1 MARQA
6 ENGFS
11 KFDITKSKAMR
22 NIEDIYD
29 SEPSAA
35 EEPAKT
41 ETPTEARQDPAEEN
55 APAAKQESAEE
66 KAPSTKQDPTE
77 ENAPS
82 AKQDPAEEKAPA
94 VKQEP
99 AEENV
104 SVAKQEPAEENAPSE
119 QKSVEEIAPVPS
131 DGIAGPSSSLN
142 SGMPSGM
149 KPLKAEKGVKIS
161 LPMKYYFKLVQIKAC
176 TGKSLQD
183 LAAQGVMEFID
194 RFSQPG
200 RQVNEKS
207 DL

>member
-35 EEPAKT
+35 EEPAKNG
-41 ETPTEARQDPAEEN
+41 TPAAKQDPAEEN
-55 APAAKQESAEE
+55 APAVKQESV
-66 KAPSTKQDPTE
+66 E
-77 ENAPS
+77 ENAP
-82 AKQDPAEEKAPA
+82 AE
-94 VKQEP
+94 Q
-99 AEENV
+99 
-104 SVAKQEPAEENAPSE
+104 SPAEENAPAVK
-119 QKSVEEIAPVPS
+119 QAPVEENAPAEQTPAAESTPAPS

-200 RQVNEKS
+200 SQVNEKS

>member
-6 ENGFS
+6 QNGFS

-35 EEPAKT
+35 EEPEKT
-41 ETPTEARQDPAEEN
+41 ETPTVDLESTEEN
-55 APAAKQESAEE
+55 APAAKQE
-66 KAPSTKQDPTE
+66 
-77 ENAPS
+77 
-82 AKQDPAEEKAPA
+82 PAEET
-94 VKQEP
+94 P
-99 AEENV
+99 AE
-104 SVAKQEPAEENAPSE
+104 QTPAEKKPAED
-119 QKSVEEIAPVPS
+119 IAPVPS
-131 DGIAGPSSSLN
+131 DSIAGPSSSLN

-161 LPMKYYFKLVQIKAC
+161 LPMEYYFKLVQIKAC

-200 RQVNEKS
+200 SQVNEKS

>member
-35 EEPAKT
+35 EEPAKNGT
-41 ETPTEARQDPAEEN
+41 QAAKQASAEEN
-55 APAAKQESAEE
+55 
-66 KAPSTKQDPTE
+66 
-77 ENAPS
+77 
-82 AKQDPAEEKAPA
+82 APA

-99 AEENV
+99 VEENTPAEQASTEENNPAV
-104 SVAKQEPAEENAPSE
+104 KQKTAEENAPAVKQDPAAESTP
-119 QKSVEEIAPVPS
+119 APS
-131 DGIAGPSSSLN
+131 DSVAGPSSPLN

-200 RQVNEKS
+200 SQVNEKS
-207 DL
+207 DLYVNEKSDLR

>member
-35 EEPAKT
+35 EKPAKN
-41 ETPTEARQDPAEEN
+41 E

-66 KAPSTKQDPTE
+66 NAPASKQESAE
-77 ENAPS
+77 ENAP
-82 AKQDPAEEKAPA
+82 AVKQKPAEENAPA

-99 AEENV
+99 AEEN
-104 SVAKQEPAEENAPSE
+104 APSDQTPAAE
-119 QKSVEEIAPVPS
+119 SIPAPS
-131 DGIAGPSSSLN
+131 DSIAGPSSSLN
-142 SGMPSGM
+142 SGMSSGM

-161 LPMKYYFKLVQIKAC
+161 LPMEYYFKLVQIKAC

-183 LAAQGVMEFID
+183 LAAHGVMEFID

-200 RQVNEKS
+200 SQVNEKS

>member
-6 ENGFS
+6 QNGFS

-35 EEPAKT
+35 EEPEKT
-41 ETPTEARQDPAEEN
+41 ETPTVDLESTEDN
-55 APAAKQESAEE
+55 APAAKQE
-66 KAPSTKQDPTE
+66 
-77 ENAPS
+77 
-82 AKQDPAEEKAPA
+82 PAEEAPA
-94 VKQEP
+94 EQAP
-99 AEENV
+99 AE
-104 SVAKQEPAEENAPSE
+104 QTPAEKKNA
-119 QKSVEEIAPVPS
+119 EEIAPVPS
-131 DGIAGPSSSLN
+131 DSIAGPSSSLN

-161 LPMKYYFKLVQIKAC
+161 LPMEYYFKLVQIKAC

-194 RFSQPG
+194 RFSQPDS
-200 RQVNEKS
+200 QVNEKS
-207 DL
+207 D

>member
-35 EEPAKT
+35 EEPAKNG
-41 ETPTEARQDPAEEN
+41 TPAAKQDPAEEN
-55 APAAKQESAEE
+55 APAV
-66 KAPSTKQDPTE
+66 
-77 ENAPS
+77 
-82 AKQDPAEEKAPA
+82 KQDPAAESTPAPSD
-94 VKQEP
+94 
-99 AEENV
+99 
-104 SVAKQEPAEENAPSE
+104 SVAGS
-119 QKSVEEIAPVPS
+119 
-131 DGIAGPSSSLN
+131 SSSLN

-200 RQVNEKS
+200 SQVNEKS

>member
-6 ENGFS
+6 QNGFS

-29 SEPSAA
+29 SESSAA
-35 EEPAKT
+35 EEPEKT
-41 ETPTEARQDPAEEN
+41 EIQTVDLESTEEN
-55 APAAKQESAEE
+55 APAAKQE
-66 KAPSTKQDPTE
+66 
-77 ENAPS
+77 
-82 AKQDPAEEKAPA
+82 PAEETLAE
-94 VKQEP
+94 QTP
-99 AEENV
+99 AE
-104 SVAKQEPAEENAPSE
+104 KKNA
-119 QKSVEEIAPVPS
+119 EEIAPVPS
-131 DGIAGPSSSLN
+131 DSIAGPSSSLN

-161 LPMKYYFKLVQIKAC
+161 LPMEYYFKLVQIKAC

-194 RFSQPG
+194 RFNQPG

-207 DL
+207 D

>member
-6 ENGFS
+6 QNGFS

-29 SEPSAA
+29 SESSAA
-35 EEPAKT
+35 EEPEKT
-41 ETPTEARQDPAEEN
+41 ETQTVDLESTEEN
-55 APAAKQESAEE
+55 APAAKQE
-66 KAPSTKQDPTE
+66 
-77 ENAPS
+77 
-82 AKQDPAEEKAPA
+82 PAEET
-94 VKQEP
+94 P
-99 AEENV
+99 AE
-104 SVAKQEPAEENAPSE
+104 QTPAEKKNA
-119 QKSVEEIAPVPS
+119 EEIAPVPS
-131 DGIAGPSSSLN
+131 DSIAGPSSSLN

-161 LPMKYYFKLVQIKAC
+161 LPMEYYFKLVQIKAC

-194 RFSQPG
+194 RFNQPG

-207 DL
+207 DLGKILLKSFTSTRYRNSTEGYSFRYQLTTFMAKFVS

>member
-6 ENGFS
+6 QNGFS

-35 EEPAKT
+35 EEPEKT
-41 ETPTEARQDPAEEN
+41 ETPTVDLESTEDN
-55 APAAKQESAEE
+55 APAAKQE
-66 KAPSTKQDPTE
+66 
-77 ENAPS
+77 
-82 AKQDPAEEKAPA
+82 PAEEAPA
-94 VKQEP
+94 EKKP
-99 AEENV
+99 AED
-104 SVAKQEPAEENAPSE
+104 
-119 QKSVEEIAPVPS
+119 IAPVPS
-131 DGIAGPSSSLN
+131 DSITGPSSSLN

-161 LPMKYYFKLVQIKAC
+161 LPMEYYFKLVQIKAC

-194 RFSQPG
+194 RFSQPDS
-200 RQVNEKS
+200 QVNEKS
-207 DL
+207 D

>member
-6 ENGFS
+6 QNGFS

-35 EEPAKT
+35 EEPEKT
-41 ETPTEARQDPAEEN
+41 ETPTVDLESTEEN
-55 APAAKQESAEE
+55 APAAKQE
-66 KAPSTKQDPTE
+66 
-77 ENAPS
+77 
-82 AKQDPAEEKAPA
+82 PAEEAPA
-94 VKQEP
+94 EKKT
-99 AEENV
+99 AED
-104 SVAKQEPAEENAPSE
+104 
-119 QKSVEEIAPVPS
+119 IAPVPS
-131 DGIAGPSSSLN
+131 DSIAGPSSSLN

-161 LPMKYYFKLVQIKAC
+161 LPMEYYFKLVQIKAC

-194 RFSQPG
+194 RFSQPDS
-200 RQVNEKS
+200 QVNEKS
-207 DL
+207 D

>member
-6 ENGFS
+6 QNGFS

-29 SEPSAA
+29 SESSAA
-35 EEPAKT
+35 EEPEKT
-41 ETPTEARQDPAEEN
+41 EIQTVDLESTEEN
-55 APAAKQESAEE
+55 APAAKQE
-66 KAPSTKQDPTE
+66 
-77 ENAPS
+77 
-82 AKQDPAEEKAPA
+82 PAEET
-94 VKQEP
+94 P
-99 AEENV
+99 AE
-104 SVAKQEPAEENAPSE
+104 QTPAEKKNA
-119 QKSVEEIAPVPS
+119 EEIATVPS
-131 DGIAGPSSSLN
+131 DSIAGPSSSLN

-161 LPMKYYFKLVQIKAC
+161 LPMEYYFKLVQIKAC

-194 RFSQPG
+194 RFNQPG

-207 DL
+207 D

>member
-6 ENGFS
+6 QNGFS

-29 SEPSAA
+29 SESSAA
-35 EEPAKT
+35 EEPAKN
-41 ETPTEARQDPAEEN
+41 ETT
-55 APAAKQESAEE
+55 
-66 KAPSTKQDPTE
+66 
-77 ENAPS
+77 
-82 AKQDPAEEKAPA
+82 A

-99 AEENV
+99 AEEN
-104 SVAKQEPAEENAPSE
+104 APAE

-161 LPMKYYFKLVQIKAC
+161 LPMEYYFKLVQIKAC

-183 LAAQGVMEFID
+183 LAAHGVMEFID

>member
-35 EEPAKT
+35 EEPAKNGT
-41 ETPTEARQDPAEEN
+41 QAAKQASAEEN
-55 APAAKQESAEE
+55 APAV
-66 KAPSTKQDPTE
+66 
-77 ENAPS
+77 
-82 AKQDPAEEKAPA
+82 KQDPAAESTPAPSD
-94 VKQEP
+94 
-99 AEENV
+99 
-104 SVAKQEPAEENAPSE
+104 SVAGA
-119 QKSVEEIAPVPS
+119 
-131 DGIAGPSSSLN
+131 SSPLN

-200 RQVNEKS
+200 SQVNEKS

>member
-29 SEPSAA
+29 SESSAA
-35 EEPAKT
+35 EEPART
-41 ETPTEARQDPAEEN
+41 ENPTEAKQESAEES
-55 APAAKQESAEE
+55 APAAKQESAG
-66 KAPSTKQDPTE
+66 
-77 ENAPS
+77 EN
-82 AKQDPAEEKAPA
+82 APA

-99 AEENV
+99 AEEN
-104 SVAKQEPAEENAPSE
+104 APAEQTPAAESTPA
-119 QKSVEEIAPVPS
+119 PS
-131 DGIAGPSSSLN
+131 DGIAGPQSSFN

-161 LPMKYYFKLVQIKAC
+161 LPIEYYFKLVQIKAC

-194 RFSQPG
+194 RFNQPG

>member
-35 EEPAKT
+35 EETART
-41 ETPTEARQDPAEEN
+41 ENPTE
-55 APAAKQESAEE
+55 AKQESAEE
-66 KAPSTKQDPTE
+66 S
-77 ENAPS
+77 
-82 AKQDPAEEKAPA
+82 APA
-94 VKQEP
+94 
-99 AEENV
+99 
-104 SVAKQEPAEENAPSE
+104 AKQEPAEENAPAE
-119 QKSVEEIAPVPS
+119 QTPAAENTPAPS
-131 DGIAGPSSSLN
+131 DGIAGPSLSLN

-161 LPMKYYFKLVQIKAC
+161 LPMEYYFKLVQIKAC

-200 RQVNEKS
+200 NQVNEKS
-207 DL
+207 DLQVPK

>member
-22 NIEDIYD
+22 SIEDIYD

-35 EEPAKT
+35 EEPAKD
-41 ETPTEARQDPAEEN
+41 ETPAVKQESAEEY
-55 APAAKQESAEE
+55 APAAKQESAEQ
-66 KAPSTKQDPTE
+66 K
-77 ENAPS
+77 
-82 AKQDPAEEKAPA
+82 PAEQQPC
-94 VKQEP
+94 P
-99 AEENV
+99 
-104 SVAKQEPAEENAPSE
+104 PLT
-119 QKSVEEIAPVPS
+119 PVPS
-131 DGIAGPSSSLN
+131 DSIAGPSSSLN
-142 SGMPSGM
+142 NGMPAGM

-161 LPMKYYFKLVQIKAC
+161 LPMEYYFKLVQIKAC

-194 RFSQPG
+194 RFDPN

>member
-35 EEPAKT
+35 EEPVKN
-41 ETPTEARQDPAEEN
+41 ETPAAKQESAEENAPAVKQDSVEKNAPAVKQEPAEEN
-55 APAAKQESAEE
+55 APAAKQE
-66 KAPSTKQDPTE
+66 
-77 ENAPS
+77 
-82 AKQDPAEEKAPA
+82 
-94 VKQEP
+94 
-99 AEENV
+99 
-104 SVAKQEPAEENAPSE
+104 PAEENALADQTPAAESTP
-119 QKSVEEIAPVPS
+119 APS
-131 DGIAGPSSSLN
+131 DGIAGSSSSLN

-161 LPMKYYFKLVQIKAC
+161 LPIEYYFKLVQIKAC

-200 RQVNEKS
+200 SQVNEKS

>member
-35 EEPAKT
+35 EEPAKNG
-41 ETPTEARQDPAEEN
+41 TPAAKQASAEENAPAVKQDPAEEN
-55 APAAKQESAEE
+55 APAEQAPAAESTP
-66 KAPSTKQDPTE
+66 APSD
-77 ENAPS
+77 
-82 AKQDPAEEKAPA
+82 
-94 VKQEP
+94 
-99 AEENV
+99 
-104 SVAKQEPAEENAPSE
+104 SVA
-119 QKSVEEIAPVPS
+119 I
-131 DGIAGPSSSLN
+131 PSSSLN

-200 RQVNEKS
+200 SQVNEKS

>member
-6 ENGFS
+6 QNGFS

-35 EEPAKT
+35 EEPEKT
-41 ETPTEARQDPAEEN
+41 EIQTVDLESTEEN
-55 APAAKQESAEE
+55 APAAKQEPAEETPAEQTPAEKKNAEE
-66 KAPSTKQDPTE
+66 K
-77 ENAPS
+77 
-82 AKQDPAEEKAPA
+82 PA
-94 VKQEP
+94 
-99 AEENV
+99 
-104 SVAKQEPAEENAPSE
+104 
-119 QKSVEEIAPVPS
+119 EEIAPVPS
-131 DGIAGPSSSLN
+131 DSIAGPSSSLN

-194 RFSQPG
+194 RFNQPG

-207 DL
+207 D

>member
-6 ENGFS
+6 QNGFS

-29 SEPSAA
+29 SESSAA
-35 EEPAKT
+35 EEPEKT
-41 ETPTEARQDPAEEN
+41 ETQTVDLESTEDN
-55 APAAKQESAEE
+55 APAAKQE
-66 KAPSTKQDPTE
+66 
-77 ENAPS
+77 
-82 AKQDPAEEKAPA
+82 PAEET
-94 VKQEP
+94 P
-99 AEENV
+99 AE
-104 SVAKQEPAEENAPSE
+104 QTPAEKKNA
-119 QKSVEEIAPVPS
+119 EEIAPVPS
-131 DGIAGPSSSLN
+131 DSIAGPSSSLN

-161 LPMKYYFKLVQIKAC
+161 LPMEYYFKLVQIKAC

-194 RFSQPG
+194 RFNQPG

-207 DL
+207 D

>member
-35 EEPAKT
+35 EEPAKNGT
-41 ETPTEARQDPAEEN
+41 QAAKQASAEEN
-55 APAAKQESAEE
+55 
-66 KAPSTKQDPTE
+66 
-77 ENAPS
+77 
-82 AKQDPAEEKAPA
+82 APA

-99 AEENV
+99 A
-104 SVAKQEPAEENAPSE
+104 AEST
-119 QKSVEEIAPVPS
+119 PVPS

-200 RQVNEKS
+200 SQVNEKS

>member
-35 EEPAKT
+35 EELAKN
-41 ETPTEARQDPAEEN
+41 ETT
-55 APAAKQESAEE
+55 AA
-66 KAPSTKQDPTE
+66 
-77 ENAPS
+77 
-82 AKQDPAEEKAPA
+82 
-94 VKQEP
+94 KQEP

-104 SVAKQEPAEENAPSE
+104 PAAKQDQAEENAPAE
-119 QKSVEEIAPVPS
+119 QKPAEEIAPVHS

-161 LPMKYYFKLVQIKAC
+161 LPMEYYFKLVQIKAC

>member
-35 EEPAKT
+35 GEPAKDGT
-41 ETPTEARQDPAEEN
+41 
-55 APAAKQESAEE
+55 PAAKQESAEE
-66 KAPSTKQDPTE
+66 
-77 ENAPS
+77 N
-82 AKQDPAEEKAPA
+82 APA

-99 AEENV
+99 V
-104 SVAKQEPAEENAPSE
+104 EENAPAE
-119 QKSVEEIAPVPS
+119 QTPAAESTPAPS
-131 DGIAGPSSSLN
+131 DSAAGPSSSLN
-142 SGMPSGM
+142 SVMPSGM

-200 RQVNEKS
+200 SQVNEKS

>member
-35 EEPAKT
+35 EEPAKNG
-41 ETPTEARQDPAEEN
+41 TPEAKQESSEEN

-66 KAPSTKQDPTE
+66 SAPAVKKESVE
-77 ENAPS
+77 ENI
-82 AKQDPAEEKAPA
+82 PA
-94 VKQEP
+94 VKQES
-99 AEENV
+99 AE
-104 SVAKQEPAEENAPSE
+104 KNAPSDQTPAAE
-119 QKSVEEIAPVPS
+119 STTALS
-131 DGIAGPSSSLN
+131 DGIAGSSSSLN

-200 RQVNEKS
+200 NQVNEKS

>member
-35 EEPAKT
+35 EEPAKNGT
-41 ETPTEARQDPAEEN
+41 QAAKQASAEENAPAVKQEPIEENAPAEQDPAEEN
-55 APAAKQESAEE
+55 ASADQTPAAEST
-66 KAPSTKQDPTE
+66 PD
-77 ENAPS
+77 
-82 AKQDPAEEKAPA
+82 
-94 VKQEP
+94 
-99 AEENV
+99 
-104 SVAKQEPAEENAPSE
+104 
-119 QKSVEEIAPVPS
+119 PS
-131 DGIAGPSSSLN
+131 DSIAGPSSSLN
-142 SGMPSGM
+142 SGMSSGM

-161 LPMKYYFKLVQIKAC
+161 LPMEYYFKLVQIKVC

-200 RQVNEKS
+200 SQVNEKS

>member
-6 ENGFS
+6 QNGFS

-35 EEPAKT
+35 EEPAKN
-41 ETPTEARQDPAEEN
+41 ETT
-55 APAAKQESAEE
+55 
-66 KAPSTKQDPTE
+66 
-77 ENAPS
+77 
-82 AKQDPAEEKAPA
+82 A

-99 AEENV
+99 AEENA
-104 SVAKQEPAEENAPSE
+104 SSEQKPAEE
-119 QKSVEEIAPVPS
+119 IATVPS

-161 LPMKYYFKLVQIKAC
+161 LPMEYYFKLVQIKAC

>member
-35 EEPAKT
+35 EEPART
-41 ETPTEARQDPAEEN
+41 ENPTEAKQESAEESAPAAKQEPAEEN
-55 APAAKQESAEE
+55 APAAKQE
-66 KAPSTKQDPTE
+66 
-77 ENAPS
+77 
-82 AKQDPAEEKAPA
+82 
-94 VKQEP
+94 
-99 AEENV
+99 
-104 SVAKQEPAEENAPSE
+104 PAEENAPAE
-119 QKSVEEIAPVPS
+119 QTPAAESTTAPS
-131 DGIAGPSSSLN
+131 GGIAGPSLSLN

-161 LPMKYYFKLVQIKAC
+161 LPMEYYFKLVQIKAC

-200 RQVNEKS
+200 NQVNEKS

>member
-35 EEPAKT
+35 EEPAKNGT
-41 ETPTEARQDPAEEN
+41 QAAKQASAEEN
-55 APAAKQESAEE
+55 
-66 KAPSTKQDPTE
+66 
-77 ENAPS
+77 
-82 AKQDPAEEKAPA
+82 APA

-99 AEENV
+99 VEENTPAEQASTEENNPAV
-104 SVAKQEPAEENAPSE
+104 KQKTAEENAPAVKQDPAAESTT
-119 QKSVEEIAPVPS
+119 APS

-200 RQVNEKS
+200 SQVNENSDLLVNEKS

>member
-6 ENGFS
+6 QNGFS

-22 NIEDIYD
+22 NIEDIYE

-35 EEPAKT
+35 EEPEKT
-41 ETPTEARQDPAEEN
+41 ETPTVDLESTEEN
-55 APAAKQESAEE
+55 APAAKQE
-66 KAPSTKQDPTE
+66 
-77 ENAPS
+77 
-82 AKQDPAEEKAPA
+82 PAEET
-94 VKQEP
+94 P
-99 AEENV
+99 AE
-104 SVAKQEPAEENAPSE
+104 QTPAEKKPAED
-119 QKSVEEIAPVPS
+119 IAPVPS
-131 DGIAGPSSSLN
+131 NSIAGPSSSLN

-161 LPMKYYFKLVQIKAC
+161 LPMEYYFKLVQIKAC

-194 RFSQPG
+194 RFNQPG

-207 DL
+207 D

>member
-35 EEPAKT
+35 GEPAKA
-41 ETPTEARQDPAEEN
+41 ETPTAVKQAPAEEN

-66 KAPSTKQDPTE
+66 NAPAAKQE
-77 ENAPS
+77 SAGENAP
-82 AKQDPAEEKAPA
+82 A
-94 VKQEP
+94 VNQE
-99 AEENV
+99 
-104 SVAKQEPAEENAPSE
+104 SAEENAPSE
-119 QKSVEEIAPVPS
+119 QKPSEEIAPVHS
-131 DGIAGPSSSLN
+131 DSSAAPSSSLN

-161 LPMKYYFKLVQIKAC
+161 LPIEYYFKLVQIKAC

>member
-6 ENGFS
+6 QNGFS

-29 SEPSAA
+29 SESSAA
-35 EEPAKT
+35 EEPEKT
-41 ETPTEARQDPAEEN
+41 EIQTVDLESTEEN
-55 APAAKQESAEE
+55 APAAKQE
-66 KAPSTKQDPTE
+66 
-77 ENAPS
+77 
-82 AKQDPAEEKAPA
+82 PAEET
-94 VKQEP
+94 P
-99 AEENV
+99 AE
-104 SVAKQEPAEENAPSE
+104 QTPAEKKNA
-119 QKSVEEIAPVPS
+119 EEIAPVPS
-131 DGIAGPSSSLN
+131 DSIAGPSSSLN

-161 LPMKYYFKLVQIKAC
+161 LPMEYYFKLVQIKVC

-194 RFSQPG
+194 RFNQPG

-207 DL
+207 D

>member
-6 ENGFS
+6 QNGFS

-22 NIEDIYD
+22 SIEDIYD
-29 SEPSAA
+29 AEPSAA
-35 EEPAKT
+35 EEPAKA
-41 ETPTEARQDPAEEN
+41 ETPAVKQESAEENAPAAKQEPAEEN
-55 APAAKQESAEE
+55 APAAKQESAE
-66 KAPSTKQDPTE
+66 Q
-77 ENAPS
+77 
-82 AKQDPAEEKAPA
+82 QPAEQNP
-94 VKQEP
+94 
-99 AEENV
+99 
-104 SVAKQEPAEENAPSE
+104 
-119 QKSVEEIAPVPS
+119 VEDSTPVPS
-131 DGIAGPSSSLN
+131 DSIAGPSSPLN
-142 SGMPSGM
+142 SVMPSGM

-194 RFSQPG
+194 RFDPN